1 MKYYWSSIFNSG
13 EFYYWKA
20 EDEKTFMKLASKLY
34 CGKLFDYGET
44 VEKEY
49 KRGRKGN

>member
-13 EFYYWKA
+13 EFYYWTA
-20 EDEKTFMKLASKLY
+20 EDEKTLLKLASKLY
-34 CGKLFDYGET
+34 CGKIFDYGET
-44 VEKEY
+44 VEKSY